1 MKKTLTILG
10 LVALVGCGA
19 AGEPIRPTANLGL
32 SIGSNGV
39 TPTASVGAQ
48 SGPVSIN
55 VGL

>member
-1 MKKTLTILG
+1 MKKLVMILG
-10 LVALVGCGA
+10 AVALVGCGA
-19 AGEPIRPTANLGL
+19 AGDPIRPTTNLGV
-32 SIGSNGV
+32 SIGPNGI

>member
-1 MKKTLTILG
+1 MKRVALILG
-10 LVALVGCGA
+10 AVALVGCGA

-32 SIGSNGV
+32 SIGSGGV

-55 VGL
+55 IGL

>member
-1 MKKTLTILG
+1 MKKIAMILG
-10 LVALVGCGA
+10 AVALVGCGA
-19 AGEPIRPTANLGL
+19 AGDPIRPTGNLGL
-32 SIGSNGV
+32 SIGPNGV